1 MFSLKKPSVLV
12 VAAGLTL
19 TLAACGSNDES
30 VGSGSPTT
38 GAPSSAKA
46 SAAPSAAASPVA
58 AIDKLTG
65 KQTAVTLDP
74 AFLAA
79 LKMLKLTPD
88 RVGDAT
94 LDAKTGKIAFP
105 ITGGEVTYFKPDSGV
120 TPFVQGEIIHL
131 ESGLSLTG
139 GGKVVEL
146 TDLVV
151 DPDESMVTAKVTVDG
166 KTAVPSAPVFSLD
179 GSTVKP
185 LEANASAGTAVLG
198 GAGVS
203 LTSEAAELL
212 NMTFGTEALK
222 GSIKVGIA
230 EITLALPKS

>member
-1 MFSLKKPSVLV
+1 MFSLKSRTAATAL
-12 VAAGLTL
+12 AAGLTL
-19 TLAACGSNDES
+19 TIAACGGDD
-30 VGSGSPTT
+30 
-38 GAPSSAKA
+38 A
-46 SAAPSAAASPVA
+46 AAPETPETSSTEEASTEPLAAVDS
-58 AIDKLTG
+58 LTG

-79 LKMLKLTPD
+79 LKMLMLTPD

-105 ITGGEVTYFKPDSGV
+105 ITSGEVTYFKPDSGV
-120 TPFVQGEIIHL
+120 TPFVQGEIIHQ

-146 TDLVV
+146 TDFVV

-179 GSTVKP
+179 GSTLKP
-185 LEANASAGTAVLG
+185 LQANASAGTAVLE
-198 GAGVS
+198 GATVS

-222 GSIKVGIA
+222 ESIKVGIA
-230 EITLALPKS
+230 EVTLTLPKS